1 MLVEFRWKSSIIGQI
16 GRLLEFGSEFWV
28 IFDGVALA
36 TSLMALG
43 GAGNETLS

>member
-1 MLVEFRWKSSIIGQI
+1 
-16 GRLLEFGSEFWV
+16 V